1 MKIYCTTCCKEK
13 ASTSKKIAAID
24 LYLSGR
30 INAIYKWSKKDKIAF
45 RILSGKYGLLQPETK
60 IEWYDKKLEMEDL
73 PQIVPKI
80 AKHLSEN
87 EIDEVVFFAKKLDD
101 FPDWK
106 PYYKAIENACLL
118 NNILLNIRLIP

>member
-1 MKIYCTTCCKEK
+1 MRKTIILFAFLFTYISSNASQILIPMDDSQSNHLK
-13 ASTSKKIAAID
+13 AYGISY
-24 LYLSGR
+24 YL
-30 INAIYKWSKKDKIAF
+30 
-45 RILSGKYGLLQPETK
+45 L
-60 IEWYDKKLEMEDL
+60 
-73 PQIVPKI
+73 
-80 AKHLSEN
+80 EN